1 MNIQHTMRCLGIT
14 ENKAQSL
21 TAWAKRKAMTMS
33 IQSRT
38 TKTFYAEH
46 DEWDSKFGVDINYY
60 IDEDGVLKIIAYPI
74 DEMGQTDTHSSRE
87 VVLVRT
93 KVKVAG

>member
-1 MNIQHTMRCLGIT
+1 MNIEHTMRCLGIT

-21 TAWAKRKAMTMS
+21 TSWAKRKAMTMS

-60 IDEDGVLKIIAYPI
+60 IDENGVLKIIAYPI
-74 DEMGQTDTHSSRE
+74 DEMGQTDTDTSRE

>member
-1 MNIQHTMRCLGIT
+1 MKAQDIARRLDIT

-60 IDEDGVLKIIAYPI
+60 IDEDGVLKVIAYPI
-74 DEMGQTDTHSSRE
+74 DAMGQVDTDTSRE
-87 VVLVRT
+87 VILART